1 MERKQKAIN
10 QQSTVTLEEEFNQLQ
25 KTIIKTAIEHRQNVL
40 DSSVK
45 GHAGLLLRNGYGG
58 LMADY
63 NKELRKIEYL
73 KELYNN

>member
-1 MERKQKAIN
+1 MKNKQKEN
-10 QQSTVTLEEEFNQLQ
+10 NRQSTITIEEEFNQLQ

-45 GHAGLLLRNGYGG
+45 SHAGLLLRNGYGG
-58 LMADY
+58 LMTDY

-73 KELYNN
+73 KDLYNN